1 MKVKVLP
8 HRACACGQ
16 TSALGSHMTK
26 RRHADKSVTASTPSA
41 LRAEANG
48 VHYPHLDT
56 TGNPSAKKKSKVC
69 KGVDRE
75 VVSIR
80 TASDDLDIDDI
91 FQRARHKKQ
100 APVSIEK
107 VCVLFLGIARYF
119 CCRAQHFSQCLMQK
133 LAVVSKPP
141 RVIGSKDDL
150 FGTGQPKQ
158 RRYWCASCCLPGVD
172 VAVVQYVVDRSRVL
186 DLPPVCRYDPEG
198 LPVYTPEELNVG
210 AGGETDKC
218 PFDCDCC
225 Y

>member
-91 FQRARHKKQ
+91 FQRARHW
-100 APVSIEK
+100 S
-107 VCVLFLGIARYF
+107 
-119 CCRAQHFSQCLMQK
+119 
-133 LAVVSKPP
+133 
-141 RVIGSKDDL
+141 
-150 FGTGQPKQ
+150 
-158 RRYWCASCCLPGVD
+158 ASCCLPGVD

-210 AGGETDKC
+210 ASGDTDKC